1 MAGNKNSG
9 GYRPTAPQNNPAN
22 VSPTG
27 GNGQMANATQ
37 AAKYIPGQPWGQGQA
52 TMATQQA
59 APMAGDPAAAAAANT
74 PTPALPQITG
84 LNAPTERPDE
94 PITHG
99 VDVGPGAGSDIIST
113 PPMATPQPEQS
124 IQMVQALYMQ
134 DPSNQ
139 DLRYMLENLS
149 KQGRL

>member
-1 MAGNKNSG
+1 MAGNQNSG
-9 GYRPTAPQNNPAN
+9 GYRPSAPQNNPAN
-22 VSPTG
+22 VSATG
-27 GNGQMANATQ
+27 GNGQMAKPTQ
-37 AAKYIPGQPWGQGQA
+37 SAKYIPGQPWGQGQS
-52 TMATQQA
+52 TMDQQQA
-59 APMAGDPAAAAAANT
+59 APMAGT
-74 PTPALPQITG
+74 PTPEPLTPSLPPVTPIG
-84 LNAPTERPDE
+84 APTEHPDE

-99 VDVGPGAGSDIIST
+99 VDVGPGAGSDIINT
-113 PPMATPQPEQS
+113 PAMATPTPENS